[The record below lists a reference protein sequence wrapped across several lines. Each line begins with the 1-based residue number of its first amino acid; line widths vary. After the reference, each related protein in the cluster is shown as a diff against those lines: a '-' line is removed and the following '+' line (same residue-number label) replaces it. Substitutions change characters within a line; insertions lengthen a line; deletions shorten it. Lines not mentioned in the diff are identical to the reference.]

1 MLFSFF
7 SKLETHGQNIGS
19 ILPRITNLVSD
30 LFYKVDAKAAD
41 LSFCKITIQVGFRA
55 IQGIERDSAVPQPD
69 TKQPFGV
76 HGAFHV
82 HNAWSLGICVE
93 DDICEQLLQNQPNI
107 LNTVGREYKSLNP
120 AEHKIFEDFE

>member
-1 MLFSFF
+1 
-7 SKLETHGQNIGS
+7 
-19 ILPRITNLVSD
+19 VSD

-82 HNAWSLGICVE
+82 HNAWSLGICIE

-107 LNTVGREYKSLNP
+107 LNTVGRECKSLNP